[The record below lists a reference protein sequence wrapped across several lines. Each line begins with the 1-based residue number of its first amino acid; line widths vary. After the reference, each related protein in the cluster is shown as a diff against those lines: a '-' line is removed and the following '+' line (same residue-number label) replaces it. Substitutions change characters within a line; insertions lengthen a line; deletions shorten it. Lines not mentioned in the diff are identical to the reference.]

1 MRVLVTGAAGNAGQ
15 ATCRP
20 LVDQGYD
27 VRRAGVVASNAASLK
42 AAEKLDWTPK
52 IGFAKFLRDLSQR
65 DANGEDVRGL
75 WAPGQLPN
83 L

>member
-15 ATCRP
+15 ATCRL

-27 VRRAGVVASNAASLK
+27 VRRADVAASNAASLK